1 MGVQHSGLP
10 KHDPLEC
17 GHADVAR
24 LELVDG
30 LHEVQQLL
38 VSGSEVLEIRNN
50 RSAFIH
56 FQSKR

>member
-1 MGVQHSGLP
+1 MSGQHSGLP
-10 KHDPLEC
+10 KHDPLES

-38 VSGSEVLEIRNN
+38 VSGSEVLEIRKN
-50 RSAFIH
+50 RAGFNH
-56 FQSKR
+56 FQSK